1 MDLCRPRDE
10 KYNLAV
16 STAMGKT
23 LDSIVVE
30 NTDVARACMEVLKK
44 EKLRANFIPL
54 QDVRFT
60 TLDDRLRTLRP
71 HGTSTAQLLIDV
83 LEFDEKLFPAVQFA
97 CKNTVVCDTA
107 EHCKQVCYEGGVIGD
122 HGQTMEV
129 KRTVAL
135 DGMAVRSSGLISG
148 GFMQNEGR
156 SWDSKTL
163 EEQKNLRR
171 ELEKEVRGGGGWGG
185 VPKSRGRSGLSRS
198 RGRDSMLPTCSFTLA
213 DSGPRPQAAPQ
224 ARD

>member
-23 LDSIVVE
+23 LDSIVVDD
-30 NTDVARACMEVLKK
+30 NDVALKCMEALKK
-44 EKLRANFIPL
+44 EKLRASLIPL
-54 QDVRFT
+54 KDVRYKP
-60 TLDDRLRTLRP
+60 LDDRLRTLHS

-83 LEFDEKLFPAVQFA
+83 LEFEENIFSAVQFA

-107 EHCKQVCYEGGVIGD
+107 DHCKHVCYEGGTFGQHG
-122 HGQTMEV
+122 HGQTVEV

-135 DGMAVRSSGLISG
+135 DGTSVRSSGLISG

-171 ELEKEVRGGGGWGG
+171 ELEKEVRKPGGLGC
-185 VPKSRGRSGLSRS
+185 R
-198 RGRDSMLPTCSFTLA
+198 
-213 DSGPRPQAAPQ
+213 
-224 ARD
+224 